1 MNHNFEYFDETKQLL
16 CDGVLVASVGSIIR
30 PETSKHYENVPEKYM
45 EEARKKGSA
54 VHEAIE
60 SFLKIGKY
68 EIAEKYDCYVKQ
80 FIKWFEKTKPEI
92 LSIEKVLFTKR
103 FWGIADL
110 IVKIKDKVYII
121 DLKTTSKFYS
131 ETTALQTTGYKLASD
146 EMFLKIDGLRG
157 LHLQKDKYEVNMLEF
172 KEERFLNLVDEY
184 EEKNEIKYS
193 F

>member
-172 KEERFLNLVDEY
+172 KEERYLNLVDEY

>member
-16 CDGVLVASVGSIIR
+16 CDGILVASVGSIIR
-30 PETSKHYENVPEKYM
+30 PETSKHYENVPEEYM

-68 EIAEKYDCYVKQ
+68 EIAEKYDCYVQQ

-110 IVKIKDKVYII
+110 IVKIKDKIYII

-172 KEERFLNLVDEY
+172 KEERFLELVDEY
-184 EEKNEIKYS
+184 EEKLQNSY
-193 F
+193 